1 MGLAHSCRNVS
12 IACGS
17 CAHICNEAGDCCV
30 DLDGERGGMVGVQAV
45 SVMLDWCPG
54 SDPMGAIFEET
65 LEYLGILERHLMLFC
80 ASSNLLAVRW
90 LLHLGAKWD
99 ARDTNGSSCLHVAC
113 RAGSLQIV
121 RELLTHELLLEATDV
136 ASWTPLHIA
145 AHMGRREA
153 VVRLLQA
160 HADPQARGR
169 SGQTPADLCT
179 DSSTKE
185 ALRAALCPREESEPV
200 PEENHKWAANCNFK
214 EQDSVGAPLECEHI
228 PFFLPPVPAV
238 RARQCQKELWR
249 IAVLIFNWQ
258 PSHGL
263 AFTVAVGLSSTYA
276 EALMKL
282 LQNNDVNRAQVGGFL
297 GEALSLSFLIRLSLF
312 DSLPLAG
319 TGVISALR
327 TVFKIFQLPSDFQK
341 IDRLLHGVAQVWWR
355 KHSSHPRLQTQ
366 EPELNDTN
374 AAIGHLMCSDL
385 NASPSTVVDCDS
397 PSPPARTPAERSP
410 GPAGSPPPSS
420 RRHERGDPGTPET
433 PGSSDR
439 VQEVVGSL
447 LKNSLSSLDGLYQ
460 LMFSTV
466 LLHWHVHG
474 CGPAT
479 RRDPTHVFSPKAD
492 LSYATW
498 STLNRGLGPEGADI
512 RESVQRPIHQ
522 AVCQSFI
529 PEFALAPSPG
539 DTVIPGSLPGAG
551 AAGGGP
557 DEGAGLPEG
566 HSRWDSALSPVSTL
580 EGWMQHR
587 PWGVQAVRQGMQ
599 ACNFSEVPAS
609 AANAASALGSATALA
624 DSVNWT
630 SARASRTRSRSH
642 NGDDYDT
649 EPWLEALF
657 ETPRTQSR
665 VWVSLCGTLLFFAAG
680 PALERGDVPRLE
692 SGPPTPAAMAS
703 GGQAATGPY
712 MFLDATQARI
722 SQVMGATRTISLVGA
737 PEPPAPVHL
746 FASRGASPS
755 PGSPSTAD
763 GAAGRAG
770 SEPDNT
776 MPSRAST
783 SPLPPASSL
792 PNTATSSRTVQ
803 TARESTWVADA
814 ALYQLE
820 ADPPLTVVHFLPDG
834 RWQELRVAHMDLCLG
849 SSAEVDDWLVALA
862 RVAGRPSPSTRGG
875 GAFEV

>member
-1 MGLAHSCRNVS
+1 M
-12 IACGS
+12 ACGT
-17 CAHICNEAGDCCV
+17 CAHICTESGDCCIEP
-30 DLDGERGGMVGVQAV
+30 DGDRAGMVGVQAV

-65 LEYLGILERHLMLFC
+65 LEYLGIMERHLMLFC

-121 RELLTHELLLEATDV
+121 RELLQHELLLEATDV

-179 DSSTKE
+179 DSSTKD
-185 ALRAALCPREESEPV
+185 ALLVSLAPREESEPV
-200 PEENHKWAANCNFK
+200 PEESAKWATTCNFK

-263 AFTVAVGLSSTYA
+263 AFTVAVGLAGTYA

-282 LQNNDVNRAQVGGFL
+282 LQNSDVNRAQVGGFL

-312 DSLPLAG
+312 DSLPLVG

-327 TVFKIFQLPSDFQK
+327 TVFRIFQLPSDFQK

-366 EPELNDTN
+366 EAELNDTT
-374 AAIGHLMCSDL
+374 AAIGHHMNSDI
-385 NASPSTVVDCDS
+385 NSITASSIVDGDT
-397 PSPPARTPAERSP
+397 SPPRST
-410 GPAGSPPPSS
+410 AGSPVKDAGAS
-420 RRHERGDPGTPET
+420 EAPGVSET
-433 PGSSDR
+433 P
-439 VQEVVGSL
+439 QEVVGSL
-447 LKNSLSSLDGLYQ
+447 LKSSFSSLDGLYQ

-474 CGPAT
+474 SGST
-479 RRDPTHVFSPKAD
+479 VRRDPTHLFSPKSD
-492 LSYATW
+492 LSYDAWT
-498 STLNRGLGPEGADI
+498 TLNRGLGPGGSDV
-512 RESVQRPIHQ
+512 REFVQRPIHQ

-529 PEFALAPSPG
+529 PEFALAPSQG
-539 DTVIPGSLPGAG
+539 EAAIPGSLPV
-551 AAGGGP
+551 GGGP

-566 HSRWDSALSPVSTL
+566 HSRWDSALSPVATL

-609 AANAASALGSATALA
+609 AASATGLSLGSTTSLA

-630 SARASRTRSRSH
+630 SARRRGYSGDSS
-642 NGDDYDT
+642 NGADFEP
-649 EPWLEALF
+649 EPWLESLF
-657 ETPRTQSR
+657 ETPRTLSR

-680 PALERGDVPRLE
+680 PTLGERGDAPRLE
-692 SGPPTPAAMAS
+692 SGPPTPAALAS

-712 MFLDATQARI
+712 MFLDATRARI

-746 FASRGASPS
+746 FAR
-755 PGSPSTAD
+755 GSPAGAPATAD
-763 GAAGRAG
+763 GAAGRADSLQEAG
-770 SEPDNT
+770 GTS

-783 SPLPPASSL
+783 SPLPPAPSL
-792 PNTATSSRTVQ
+792 TTTATSPRSTVQQ
-803 TARESTWVADA
+803 TARESTWVSDN

-834 RWQELRVAHMDLCLG
+834 RWQELRVAHLDLCLG
-849 SSAEVDDWLVALA
+849 SSAEVDDWLVQLA
-862 RVAGRPSPSTRGG
+862 RVAGRPSPTNRST
-875 GAFEV
+875 ALEV